1 MSDRRSESG
10 GSDSESNDVD
20 MAATAAV
27 PTGLPSASASPSR
40 SATRPTR
47 LRIDPAP
54 VPHDDDGTTEHSQL
68 SSILMA
74 LPESYEELM
83 IEAAR
88 RFRLQ
93 HQDDRDVRQTASQC
107 AARHCDAMRATY

>member
-1 MSDRRSESG
+1 MSDWRSDAA

-20 MAATAAV
+20 MMAAAAV
-27 PTGLPSASASPSR
+27 PTVPPSASASPSR

-47 LRIDPAP
+47 LRIDPTP
-54 VPHDDDGTTEHSQL
+54 VPHDDEGTAESAQL

-93 HQDDRDVRQTASQC
+93 HQDERDVRQTHAQ
-107 AARHCDAMRATY
+107 

>member
-1 MSDRRSESG
+1 MSDWRSESA
-10 GSDSESNDVD
+10 GSESESNDVD
-20 MAATAAV
+20 MMAAAVTV
-27 PTGLPSASASPSR
+27 PTGHSPSR

-47 LRIDPAP
+47 LRIDPIP
-54 VPHDDDGTTEHSQL
+54 VPHDDDGTAESAQL

-93 HQDDRDVRQTASQC
+93 HQDERDVRQTHAQC
-107 AARHCDAMRATY
+107 TACHCAAMRAA